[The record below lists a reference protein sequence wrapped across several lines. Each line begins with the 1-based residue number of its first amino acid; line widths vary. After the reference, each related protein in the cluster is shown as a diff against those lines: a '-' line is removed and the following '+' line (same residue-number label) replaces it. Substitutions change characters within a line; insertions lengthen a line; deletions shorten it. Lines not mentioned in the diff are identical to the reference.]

1 MIFDEKSAHLK
12 RLLLILDLCVT
23 ALVYLVSFWAYH
35 FLIADSQPYYD
46 TYLAFLP
53 HILLLQ
59 GFFLSYFGAYKSFRI
74 TSMLTFGRI
83 VLTAI
88 ALNMALLITMLFL
101 LKLQDISRM
110 IMLSFAASEFVALVF
125 VRYFLVWWYFKRS
138 VQKGENYLK
147 VLIIGT
153 GDRAVRLSDALRQ
166 SHDWGIHII
175 GHLDIDPEK
184 VGTEIQGAPV
194 LGTLDTVA
202 EVLENY
208 VIDEVIMAIPR
219 NMISDVEDIAYACEE
234 EGVKFRLM
242 ADIYDL
248 QLARM
253 RLAELD
259 GIPLLS
265 FEPVAQN
272 EARLLVKRLMDLI
285 FTLGAMPLILPMM
298 LIVSIAIKLD
308 SKGPVFFVQQRVGLR
323 KRLFPMYKF
332 RTMVQNSEELMKELE
347 SKNEADGPI
356 FKMANDP
363 RVTRVGKFL
372 RKTSLDEFPQLFNVI
387 RGQMSLVGPRPMST
401 RDVNLF
407 DKSIQR
413 KRFSVKPGLTCIWQ
427 VSGRSDLPFEQWLE
441 LDLQYIENWSLG
453 LDLKILLK
461 TFPAVLKGSGAV

>member
-1 MIFDEKSAHLK
+1 MIFDEKSAQLK
-12 RLLLILDLCVT
+12 RLLLVLDLCVT
-23 ALVYLVSFWAYH
+23 ALVYLISFWAYH
-35 FLIADSQPYYD
+35 FLIADSKSQYD
-46 TYLAFLP
+46 SYLAFMP
-53 HILLLQ
+53 HIVLLQ

-74 TSMLTFGRI
+74 SSIFTFERI
-83 VLTAI
+83 VVMALG
-88 ALNMALLITMLFL
+88 LNMAFLFTMLFL
-101 LKLQDISRM
+101 LKLQDVSRM
-110 IMLSFAASEFVALVF
+110 IILSFAVTNFIALVV
-125 VRYFLVWWYFKRS
+125 VRYFLVWWYFKRT

-153 GDRAVRLSDALRQ
+153 GERATRLSTALRQ
-166 SHDWGIHII
+166 SQDWGIHII
-175 GHLDIDPEK
+175 GHLDTDQGKIGSE
-184 VGTEIQGAPV
+184 VNGAPV
-194 LGTLDTVA
+194 LGTLDSISDI
-202 EVLENY
+202 LETH
-208 VIDEVIMAIPR
+208 VVDEVIMAIPR
-219 NMISDVEDIAYACEE
+219 NMISDVEDIAYVCEE

-272 EARLLVKRLMDLI
+272 EAKLLVKRMMDLI
-285 FTLGAMPLILPMM
+285 LTLGSMPLVLPMM
-298 LIVSIAIKLD
+298 LLVAIAIKLD
-308 SKGPVFFVQQRVGLR
+308 SSGPVFFVQQRVGLR

-347 SKNEADGPI
+347 EKNEADGPI

-363 RVTRVGKFL
+363 RVTRVGRFL

-413 KRFSVKPGLTCIWQ
+413 KRFSVKPGLTCVWQ
-427 VSGRSDLPFEQWLE
+427 VSGRSDLPFDKWLE
-441 LDLQYIENWSLG
+441 LDLFYIENWSLG
-453 LDLKILLK
+453 MDLKILIK
-461 TFPAVLKGSGAV
+461 TIPAVMKGSGAV